1 MRNHGALTDT
11 VAFAKAQANAAV
23 RTLRTAII
31 ERRYGDAPLP
41 VATASM
47 LLPHLFVEAC
57 DSAAAED
64 LWIDGLLDL
73 ATLIVPESTPSELE
87 PVWARIAEAKCYS
100 RRSANQKQ
108 WLTLVRAVSNR
119 DAPAMITASE
129 KILADAKAFKPSARM
144 QYALRAA
151 TLGNLLAGDRG
162 NTTLLWQ
169 AYGASAFR
177 EPEPPLDVRMMI
189 DARRARRVQG
199 VAHAV
204 RGPYPGYCREI
215 AEASFSRSRTPRAT
229 STAVRRGARLR
240 VKNSHIEASMV
251 TRPGRVRCVS
261 CKSVSDELIDS

>member
-1 MRNHGALTDT
+1 MVAPAHAHHGALSNT
-11 VAFAKAQANAAV
+11 VALAKAQANAAV

-31 ERRYGDAPLP
+31 ERRYGDAPSP

-151 TLGNLLAGDRG
+151 TLGNLVAGDRG
-162 NTTLLWQ
+162 NTTMLWQ
-169 AYGASAFR
+169 AYGASAFGVA
-177 EPEPPLDVRMMI
+177 EPPLDVRMMI
-189 DARRARRVQG
+189 ALDEPDAYKAWRTLFAARTQV
-199 VAHAV
+199 
-204 RGPYPGYCREI
+204 I
-215 AEASFSRSRTPRAT
+215 AE
-229 STAVRRGARLR
+229 
-240 VKNSHIEASMV
+240 K
-251 TRPGRVRCVS
+251 
-261 CKSVSDELIDS
+261 